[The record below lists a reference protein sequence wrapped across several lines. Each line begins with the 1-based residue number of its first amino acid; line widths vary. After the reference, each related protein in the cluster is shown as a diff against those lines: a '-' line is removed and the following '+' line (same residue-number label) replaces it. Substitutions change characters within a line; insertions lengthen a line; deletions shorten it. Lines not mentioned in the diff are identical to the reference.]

1 MNALNRER
9 VASMIRRVVVMLVA
23 AFTLVSAQ
31 GCSSASDA
39 DSCVFQI
46 AGFGGYAVKMTLQGS
61 TAGCPATIGD
71 VWYNDIYAAGGTQ
84 VGATWIWNSGSDDT
98 ISTPRPPSDPA
109 FGRGKFTNSTPDAN
123 MICTM
128 PTITPFVVRST
139 TPNSTPSGTYT
150 VTNVRALGT
159 PVYTGQQFVADV
171 TFTGGTCNGG
181 KYVAQ
186 GMTPPV
192 QCTDNVICNP
202 FTQPSNAINTGFNQ
216 GCTKDPWTQQAIV
229 AQNKA
234 IDIYNNGTDP
244 AKTPQPDP
252 GTGLCF
258 LKEAFPSL
266 GTYSP

>member
-1 MNALNRER
+1 M
-9 VASMIRRVVVMLVA
+9 
-23 AFTLVSAQ
+23 
-31 GCSSASDA
+31 
-39 DSCVFQI
+39 
-46 AGFGGYAVKMTLQGS
+46 
-61 TAGCPATIGD
+61 
-71 VWYNDIYAAGGTQ
+71 
-84 VGATWIWNSGSDDT
+84 
-98 ISTPRPPSDPA
+98 
-109 FGRGKFTNSTPDAN
+109 
-123 MICTM
+123 
-128 PTITPFVVRST
+128 
-139 TPNSTPSGTYT
+139 
-150 VTNVRALGT
+150 TNVRALGT